1 MSPHE
6 LAQRFM
12 EKAAQDAM
20 VVEKLLHD
28 PDIADEVIGFH
39 CQQAAEK
46 LLKSILVARS
56 VEFRRTHDLV
66 ELVDVLDDNHV
77 IVPGEIADLETLNP
91 FAVELRYDLFPSG
104 AFGNF
109 DRVSARDI
117 VMKLRIWAESS
128 LATGLEATDSVNLG
142 PQEEGQ

>member
-6 LAQRFM
+6 LAQRFV
-12 EKAAQDAM
+12 EKAAQDAT
-20 VVEKLLHD
+20 VVEKLLLD
-28 PDIADEVIGFH
+28 LDIADEVIGFH

-46 LLKSILVARS
+46 LLKAILVARG

-104 AFGNF
+104 AIGAF
-109 DRVSARDI
+109 DRVFARDI
-117 VMKLRIWAESS
+117 VAKLRIWAESV
-128 LATGLEATDSVNLG
+128 LATGPESTDSAHRV
-142 PQEEGQ
+142 PQDESQ